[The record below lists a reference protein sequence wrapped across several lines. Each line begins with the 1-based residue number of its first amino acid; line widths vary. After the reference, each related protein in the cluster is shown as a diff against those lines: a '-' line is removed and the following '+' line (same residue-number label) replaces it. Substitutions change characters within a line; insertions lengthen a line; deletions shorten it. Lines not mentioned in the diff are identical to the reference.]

1 MECAELLKFLGE
13 RIRTLRKGQNISQ
26 ERLAELASLHPVF
39 ISNIET
45 GKVKASVCSYN
56 SIANA
61 LNMSLSEL
69 VELPGEKEMWDSNM
83 ITLFQSAKR
92 LSKDK
97 QTVFMETLKGVLNGL
112 EGVQS

>member
-1 MECAELLKFLGE
+1 MECAELLKYLGE
-13 RIRTLRKGQNISQ
+13 RIRTIRKVQNISQ

-39 ISNIET
+39 ISNVET
-45 GKVKASVCSYN
+45 GKVKASICSYN

-69 VELPGEKEMWDSNM
+69 VELPGEKESWDSNM
-83 ITLFQSAKR
+83 VALFQSAKR

-97 QTVFMETLKGVLNGL
+97 QTVFVETVKGMLSGL
-112 EGVQS
+112 EGV